1 MGCELLKE
9 KITDDTALKETNAI
23 SGSKQKTEKSG
34 IISDFLFAF
43 VLTFFLLLTFIMVG
57 AKLLGYQML
66 TIDSGSME
74 PNMPED
80 SLIFV
85 KQVDPSTL
93 QKDDVITFTI
103 DVDGTLFTHR
113 IVSVLPETRTFIT
126 KGDANKTNDAPVS
139 WNNVVGKTELCLP
152 KIGGVFRAFTA
163 KENRVYVYI
172 AIGILAGLMVL
183 WIVSDHLKKKK
194 VKLTGG

>member
-1 MGCELLKE
+1 MGGELLKE

-23 SGSKQKTEKSG
+23 SVSKQKTEKSG

-194 VKLTGG
+194 VK

>member
-1 MGCELLKE
+1 MKE

-194 VKLTGG
+194 VK